1 MPGYAFT
8 KSLKKIV
15 FCPLELDTRWAVC
28 TVNGMQ
34 AAVGLCGITSVRES
48 HKRCLAQVVNVLGAF
63 LLQDLFL

>member
-15 FCPLELDTRWAVC
+15 FFPLELDPRWAVC

-34 AAVGLCGITSVRES
+34 AAVGLCGITSARES
-48 HKRCLAQVVNVLGAF
+48 YELCLAQVVNVLGAF
-63 LLQDLFL
+63 LLQDVFL